1 MLLPGCLYAQR
12 EAVPARV
19 LDSIASPPV
28 DTLASLV
35 FDRTRVD
42 LGELRD
48 DSALVRAVFRAANE
62 GSSDLSLRRVAS
74 SCGCA
79 VALCDTVPIPPGA
92 STEICVIYNPKGQ
105 SGHQLRKVYVYTDK
119 STVHP
124 SAVIA
129 VEATVVPG
137 AVPRGLPYKMGTLFC
152 SRTSV
157 RFHLEK
163 GQTRA
168 TERISCMN
176 KGASPIRISAMPGF
190 LPDWLSLRTEP
201 ETIAPGGTGDIVLV
215 IDGSGLPS
223 AEGTAKII
231 LNGIDARPS
240 QRTVE
245 IFYETDNE
253 KQ

>member
-12 EAVPARV
+12 GAVPVRV
-19 LDSIASPPV
+19 LDSIANPPV
-28 DTLASLV
+28 DTLSSLV
-35 FDRTRVD
+35 FDRTGVD
-42 LGELRD
+42 LGDLRD
-48 DSALVRAVFRAANE
+48 DSAPVRAVFRATNE

-79 VALCDTVPIPPGA
+79 VALCDTVPIPPGG
-92 STEICVIYNPKGQ
+92 SSEICVIYNPKGQ

-119 STVHP
+119 SSVYP

-129 VEATVVPG
+129 VEATVTPG

-157 RFHLEK
+157 SFRLEK

-168 TERISCMN
+168 KERISCMN
-176 KGASPIRISAMPGF
+176 AGTSPLRISAMSGF
-190 LPDWLSLRTEP
+190 LPEWLSMRTEP

-215 IDGSGLPS
+215 VDRSRLPS
-223 AEGTAKII
+223 DEGMAKVI
-231 LNGIDARPS
+231 LDGIEERPS
-240 QRTVE
+240 QRTIE